1 MKTTSIDRDG
11 NLSVNGTFNFK
22 GTLNDLK
29 KIIDKLNSVDF
40 NSLDIDVQG
49 EAYEEVIKDIM
60 TGKVFG
66 QFFTQPLIKKLMVKI
81 INPNNIN

>member
-29 KIIDKLNSVDF
+29 KIIDNTIKEYGKDTECKLN
-40 NSLDIDVQG
+40 
-49 EAYEEVIKDIM
+49 
-60 TGKVFG
+60 TFG
-66 QFFTQPLIKKLMVKI
+66 SFPHVWSSHI
-81 INPNNIN
+81 IITNK